1 MPWKEQNV
9 MDARRAFID
18 EYLVNHCH
26 FNDLCETHQIS
37 TKTGYKWL
45 NRFKAE
51 GYSGLADMSKRP
63 HHHSQQLTEEQI
75 CGVIKL
81 KQEFK
86 NFGPPK
92 ICNLYNRS
100 HHKDISLSSV
110 KRIMLRAGFTKQR
123 KKRVIKSLDHKRIML
138 EAKVPND
145 IWSIDFK
152 GYWKGFDGSKC
163 EPFTV
168 VDQYSRY
175 ILHCQ
180 PLEKSDTDHVIDV
193 FISLFKRYGLPKII
207 KSDNGAP
214 FAHSLSPR
222 GITRLSNW
230 LMSLGVDVH
239 RIEPAKPYQNG
250 KHERMHRDL
259 KALVQVGPR
268 LSLREYSESLKMF
281 QKQYNEQRPH
291 EGIKMK
297 FPSEVYHKSDKK
309 YVEPSKDIDYPKDM
323 FTKRANKNGE
333 IYYEGNNYLISTT
346 LKGYLIGMKI
356 EDDLVNVY
364 FCNIMLG
371 YLDEDLK
378 LFRSLKAALQL
389 QVNE

>member
-1 MPWKEQNV
+1 
-9 MDARRAFID
+9 MDARRAFIED
-18 EYLVNHCH
+18 YLNNRCH
-26 FNDLCETHQIS
+26 FNDLCRSHDIS

-45 NRFKAE
+45 NRFKAD
-51 GYSGLADMSKRP
+51 GFTGLADMSKRP
-63 HHHSQQLTEEQI
+63 HHHSKQLSEQQV
-75 CGVIKL
+75 CDVIKL
-81 KQEFK
+81 KFEFR
-86 NFGPPK
+86 NFGSNK
-92 ICNLYNRS
+92 ICDLYNRS
-100 HHKDISLSSV
+100 HDNSISLSSV
-110 KRIMLRAGFTKQR
+110 KRILLQAGLTKKY
-123 KKRVIKSLDHKRIML
+123 KKRVIKSIDHKKIIL
-138 EAKVPND
+138 EASSPND

-180 PLEKSDTDHVIDV
+180 ALPKSDTDHVITV
-193 FISLFKRYGLPKII
+193 FKKLFKQYGLPKII

-214 FAHSLSPR
+214 FAHSMSPR

-230 LMSLGVDVH
+230 LMSLGIDVH

-259 KALVQVGPR
+259 KAVVQVGLR
-268 LSLREYSESLKMF
+268 LSLKEYAESLKMF

-291 EGIKMK
+291 EGINMQ
-297 FPSEVYHKSDKK
+297 FPSEVYHKSDRK
-309 YVEPSKDIDYPKDM
+309 YAEPSMDIDYPKNM

-333 IYYEGNNYLISTT
+333 IYYEGNNYLVSTT
-346 LKGYLIGMKI
+346 LKGYLVGMKLENDTI
-356 EDDLVNVY
+356 NVY

-371 YLDEDLK
+371 YLDEELK
-378 LFRSLKAALQL
+378 LFRPLKDALQL
-389 QVNE
+389 HVNE